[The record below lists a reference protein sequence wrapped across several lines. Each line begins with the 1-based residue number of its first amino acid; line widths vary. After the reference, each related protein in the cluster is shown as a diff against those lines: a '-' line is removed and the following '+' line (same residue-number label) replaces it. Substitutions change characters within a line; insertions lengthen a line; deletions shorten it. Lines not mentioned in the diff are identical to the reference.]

1 MKDSPDSQWA
11 NPPECPEARRD
22 EIHVWR
28 ASLEDSASWA
38 QSLGHLL
45 SADERERA
53 HRFLFERDRP
63 NFISSR
69 AFLRL
74 LTGRYLHMEPSRLEF
89 GYSSKGK
96 PFVVGAR
103 DVDLRFNLSHSHGMA
118 LYAFTC
124 GREVGIDL
132 EHISETIETDDI
144 AGHFFSPTE
153 VGALRA
159 LPRELQRWG
168 FFACWTRK
176 EAYIK
181 ALGDGLSVPLASF
194 SVSLIPGESTVL
206 LDVETDPEE
215 SSCWS
220 LTELCP
226 DSSYAAALAVEGWNW
241 RLRCWELT
249 ADAAHAFTQLSGVG
263 SS

>member
-1 MKDSPDSQWA
+1 MITTGNLLWET
-11 NPPECPEARRD
+11 PPEFLAARHD

-28 ASLEDSASWA
+28 AALEDSASWA

-45 SADERERA
+45 SSDEWERA
-53 HRFLFERDRP
+53 HRFLFERDRH
-63 NFISSR
+63 NFINSR

-103 DVDLRFNLSHSHGMA
+103 DMDLRFNLSHSHGMA

-159 LPRELQRWG
+159 LPQELQRRG

-181 ALGDGLSVPLASF
+181 ALGDGLSVPLDGF
-194 SVSLIPGESTVL
+194 SVSLNPGESTVL
-206 LDVETDPEE
+206 LYVETDPEE
-215 SSCWS
+215 SSRWS
-220 LTELCP
+220 LLELSP
-226 DSSYAAALAVEGWNW
+226 GSGYAAALAVEG
-241 RLRCWELT
+241 RDGQLRCW
-249 ADAAHAFTQLSGVG
+249 QLPKEFKKLI
-263 SS
+263 